1 MGKDEPEDDDARPR
15 VTGDG
20 VPAIVPSLFLTDLT
34 VRFRRE
40 GGHADLRAVF
50 PKRMRRSDVVREVGA
65 AIPDNPISNGKCL
78 CLDAGSYSRLSS
90 RLGDAWRIKYTTFC
104 FFQPESGARRTLMG
118 IALTDNH
125 RELAEVARAF
135 LISQQ
140 VRWEAR
146 SLLDAPDEIRPGF
159 WHDMVELGWLGLHVD
174 EEYGGSGYGLPELVV
189 VIEELGRAVAPGPF
203 VPTVIASAV
212 IANAGTADHKARLL
226 SGLID
231 GSVTAGIG
239 LYGQV
244 RVKDDGTADGE
255 AGIVLGAGLA
265 ELLLVATGDDVLVL
279 ERDRAGVSVDMPEN
293 LDPTRRCGRVRLH
306 NVSVTADDLLP
317 GARESVLARART
329 LLAAEAVG
337 GASDC
342 VDAAVG
348 YAKMRKQFGR
358 TIATFQAVKHHCAN
372 MLVVAESA
380 VAAVWDAARAASQ
393 DEEQFRLAAAVAAA
407 LAFPAYTRNAELNIQ
422 VHGGIGFTWEH
433 DAHLHLRRALV
444 SAALLGGDAP
454 AVDVFDR
461 TAAGVVRVNS
471 LDLPAEAEE
480 LRAQIRAD
488 AAELASLDTKTQR
501 DKLIETGYVM
511 PHWPQPWGRAANAV
525 EQLVI
530 DEEFR
535 AAGIKRPDY
544 SITGWVIL
552 TLIQHGTPWQIE
564 RFVEK
569 ALLQEETWCQLFSE
583 PDAGSDA
590 ASVKTRA
597 TRVDGGWKI
606 TGQKVWTSGAQ
617 YCRRGLATVRTDPDA
632 LKHAGITTVIIDMK
646 AVGVEVRPLRQITGG
661 SEFNEVFFN
670 DVFVPDEDV
679 VGAPNSGWTI
689 ARATLGNERVSIG
702 GSDSLY
708 EGAAAQLVQLAQQRA
723 DRLASAE
730 IRVGTYLAEDHAL
743 RLLNLRRAARS
754 VEGVGS
760 GPEGNVTKLKL
771 AEHMVEGA
779 AISAALLGSEV
790 ALVDGPGAVVGRLIM
805 GARGMAIAGGT
816 SEVTRNQIAERILGM
831 PRDPLIN

>member
-1 MGKDEPEDDDARPR
+1 
-15 VTGDG
+15 
-20 VPAIVPSLFLTDLT
+20 
-34 VRFRRE
+34 
-40 GGHADLRAVF
+40 
-50 PKRMRRSDVVREVGA
+50 
-65 AIPDNPISNGKCL
+65 
-78 CLDAGSYSRLSS
+78 
-90 RLGDAWRIKYTTFC
+90 
-104 FFQPESGARRTLMG
+104 MG
-118 IALTDNH
+118 IALTDDH

-135 LISQQ
+135 LTSQKA
-140 VRWEAR
+140 RWAAR
-146 SLLDAPDEIRPGF
+146 SLLDTADESRPPF
-159 WHDMVELGWLGLHVD
+159 WQNLVELGWLGLHID
-174 EEYGGSGYGLPELVV
+174 EEHGGSGYGLPELVV

-212 IANAGTADHKARLL
+212 IAKDGTADQKSRLL
-226 SGLID
+226 PGLID
-231 GSVTAGIG
+231 GTVTAAIG
-239 LYGQV
+239 LDSQV
-244 RVKDDGTADGE
+244 RVSDGLADGD
-255 AGIVLGAGLA
+255 AGIVLGAGLG
-265 ELLLVATGDDVLVL
+265 ELLVIAAGDDVLLL
-279 ERDRAGVSVDMPEN
+279 ERGRDGVSVDVPDN
-293 LDPTRRCGRVRLH
+293 LDPTRRSGRVRLQ
-306 NVSVTADDLLP
+306 NVSVTADDIVP
-317 GARESVLARART
+317 GARESTLARART

-342 VDAAVG
+342 VDAAVA
-348 YAKMRKQFGR
+348 YAKVREQFGR

-372 MLVVAESA
+372 MLVAAESA
-380 VAAVWDAARAASQ
+380 TAAVWDASRAASE
-393 DEEQFRLAAAVAAA
+393 DEQQFRLIAAAAAT
-407 LAFPAYTRNAELNIQ
+407 LAFPAYARNAELNIQ

-444 SAALLGGDAP
+444 IAALLGGDAP
-454 AVDVFDR
+454 ARDVFDR
-461 TAAGVVRVNS
+461 TASGAVRENS

-480 LRAQIRAD
+480 LRTRIRAD
-488 AAELASLDTKTQR
+488 AAEIATLDKRAQR

-511 PHWPQPWGRAANAV
+511 PHWPKPWGLAADAV

-530 DEEFR
+530 EEEFR

-569 ALLQEETWCQLFSE
+569 ALCQDEVWCQLFSE
-583 PDAGSDA
+583 PEAGSDA

-606 TGQKVWTSGAQ
+606 NGQKVWTSGAQ
-617 YCRRGLATVRTDPDA
+617 YCSRGLATVRTDPDA
-632 LKHAGITTVIIDMK
+632 PKHAGITTVIIDMK
-646 AVGVEVRPLRQITGG
+646 GAGVEVRPLRQITGS

-679 VGAPNSGWTI
+679 VGSPNSGWTV

-702 GSDSLY
+702 GSGSYY
-708 EGAAAQLVQLAQQRA
+708 EGLAAKLVQLAQQHA
-723 DRLASAE
+723 DRSAGAQV
-730 IRVGTYLAEDHAL
+730 RVGYYLAEDHAL

-754 VEGVGS
+754 VEGAGP

-771 AEHMVEGA
+771 AEHMIEGG
-779 AISAALLGSEV
+779 AISAALVGPEV
-790 ALVDGPGAVVGRLIM
+790 ALTDGPGAVVGRMMM

>member
-1 MGKDEPEDDDARPR
+1 
-15 VTGDG
+15 
-20 VPAIVPSLFLTDLT
+20 
-34 VRFRRE
+34 
-40 GGHADLRAVF
+40 
-50 PKRMRRSDVVREVGA
+50 
-65 AIPDNPISNGKCL
+65 
-78 CLDAGSYSRLSS
+78 
-90 RLGDAWRIKYTTFC
+90 
-104 FFQPESGARRTLMG
+104 MG
-118 IALTDNH
+118 IALTDDH

-135 LISQQ
+135 LTSQKA
-140 VRWEAR
+140 RWAAR
-146 SLLDAPDEIRPGF
+146 SLLDAADEGRPGF
-159 WHDMVELGWLGLHVD
+159 WQNLVELGWLGLHVG
-174 EEYGGSGYGLPELVV
+174 EEHGGSGYGLPELVV

-212 IANAGTADHKARLL
+212 IAKDGTADQKSRLL
-226 SGLID
+226 PGLID
-231 GSVTAGIG
+231 GTVTAGIG
-239 LYGQV
+239 LDSRVQV
-244 RVKDDGTADGE
+244 NDGIADGE

-265 ELLLVATGDDVLVL
+265 ELLLIAAGDDVLLL
-279 ERDRAGVSVDMPEN
+279 ERGRAGVSVEVPDN
-293 LDPTRRCGRVRLH
+293 FDPTRRSGRVRLQ
-306 NVSVTADDLLP
+306 NVSVTADDILP
-317 GARESVLARART
+317 GARESALARART

-342 VDAAVG
+342 VDAAVD
-348 YAKMRKQFGR
+348 YAKVRQQFGR

-372 MLVVAESA
+372 MLVAAESA
-380 VAAVWDAARAASQ
+380 VAAVWDASRAASE

-444 SAALLGGDAP
+444 IAALFGGDVP
-454 AVDVFDR
+454 VRDVFER
-461 TAAGVVRVNS
+461 TAAGASRENS

-480 LRAQIRAD
+480 LRTRIRAD
-488 AAELASLDTKTQR
+488 AAEIAALDQRAQR
-501 DKLIETGYVM
+501 DKLIATGYVM
-511 PHWPQPWGRAANAV
+511 PHWPKPWGRAADAV

-530 DEEFR
+530 EEEFR
-535 AAGIKRPDY
+535 SAGIKRPDY

-569 ALLQEETWCQLFSE
+569 ALRQEEIWCQLFSE

-597 TRVDGGWKI
+597 TRVEGGWKI
-606 TGQKVWTSGAQ
+606 NGQKVWTSGAQ

-632 LKHAGITTVIIDMK
+632 PKHAGITTVIIDMK
-646 AVGVEVRPLRQITGG
+646 APEVEVRPLRQITGS

-679 VGAPNSGWTI
+679 VGAPNSGWTV

-702 GSDSLY
+702 GSGSFY
-708 EGAAAQLVQLAQQRA
+708 EGLAAKLVQLAQQRS
-723 DRLASAE
+723 DRLAGAE
-730 IRVGTYLAEDHAL
+730 IRVGYYLAEDHAL

-754 VEGVGS
+754 VEGAGP

-771 AEHMVEGA
+771 AEHMIEGG
-779 AISAALLGSEV
+779 AISAALLGPEI
-790 ALVDGPGAVVGRLIM
+790 ALLDGPGGVVGRLIM

>member
-1 MGKDEPEDDDARPR
+1 
-15 VTGDG
+15 
-20 VPAIVPSLFLTDLT
+20 
-34 VRFRRE
+34 
-40 GGHADLRAVF
+40 
-50 PKRMRRSDVVREVGA
+50 
-65 AIPDNPISNGKCL
+65 
-78 CLDAGSYSRLSS
+78 
-90 RLGDAWRIKYTTFC
+90 
-104 FFQPESGARRTLMG
+104 MG
-118 IALTDNH
+118 IALTDDH

-135 LISQQ
+135 LTSQKA
-140 VRWEAR
+140 RWAAR
-146 SLLDAPDEIRPGF
+146 SLLDTADESRPPF
-159 WHDMVELGWLGLHVD
+159 WQNLVELGWLGLHID
-174 EEYGGSGYGLPELVV
+174 EEHGGSGYGLPELVV

-212 IANAGTADHKARLL
+212 IAKDGTADQKSRLL
-226 SGLID
+226 PGLID
-231 GSVTAGIG
+231 GTITAAIG
-239 LYGQV
+239 LDSQV
-244 RVKDDGTADGE
+244 RVSDGLADGD
-255 AGIVLGAGLA
+255 AGIVLGAGLG
-265 ELLLVATGDDVLVL
+265 ELLVIAAGDDVLLL
-279 ERDRAGVSVDMPEN
+279 ERGREGVSVDVPDN
-293 LDPTRRCGRVRLH
+293 LDPTRRSGRVRLQ
-306 NVSVTADDLLP
+306 NVSVSADDIVP
-317 GARESVLARART
+317 GARESTLARART

-342 VDAAVG
+342 VDAAVA
-348 YAKMRKQFGR
+348 YAKVREQFGR

-372 MLVVAESA
+372 MLVAAESA
-380 VAAVWDAARAASQ
+380 TAAVWDASRAASE
-393 DEEQFRLAAAVAAA
+393 DEQQFRLIAAAAAT
-407 LAFPAYTRNAELNIQ
+407 LAFPAYARNAELNIQ

-444 SAALLGGDAP
+444 IAALLGGDAP
-454 AVDVFDR
+454 ARDVFDR
-461 TAAGVVRVNS
+461 TASGAVRENS

-480 LRAQIRAD
+480 LRTRIRAD
-488 AAELASLDTKTQR
+488 AAEIATLDKRAQR

-511 PHWPQPWGRAANAV
+511 PHWPKPWGLAADAV

-530 DEEFR
+530 EEEFR

-569 ALLQEETWCQLFSE
+569 ALCQDEVWCQLFSE
-583 PDAGSDA
+583 PEAGSDA

-606 TGQKVWTSGAQ
+606 NGQKVWTSGAQ
-617 YCRRGLATVRTDPDA
+617 YCSRGLATVRTDPDA
-632 LKHAGITTVIIDMK
+632 PKHAGITTVIIDMK
-646 AVGVEVRPLRQITGG
+646 GPGVEVRPLRQITGG

-679 VGAPNSGWTI
+679 VGSPNSGWTV

-702 GSDSLY
+702 GSGSYY
-708 EGAAAQLVQLAQQRA
+708 EGLAAKLVQLAQQHA
-723 DRLASAE
+723 DRSAGAQV
-730 IRVGTYLAEDHAL
+730 RVGYYLAEDHAL

-754 VEGVGS
+754 VEGAGP

-771 AEHMVEGA
+771 AEHMIEGG
-779 AISAALLGSEV
+779 AISAALVGPEV
-790 ALVDGPGAVVGRLIM
+790 ALTDGPGAVVGRMMM